1 VAPYLGHDPGR
12 THGCMAERPVVKPAY
27 LAGVHCHS
35 DRGKRSGDII
45 VENHL
50 LVNFIPIELKKWT
63 KKP

>member
-1 VAPYLGHDPGR
+1 
-12 THGCMAERPVVKPAY
+12 MAERPVVKPAY